1 MGLASTQKHM
11 AARMRGASCPASAP
25 APYLP
30 GIREKLRA
38 VRERVS
44 YDSPVTSVESLSSL
58 PVEPGWVN
66 VKPSRIGSLETLF
79 AVYAHCDAAGLPMYG
94 GGMGELAVGRRQIQL
109 LASLFHPDG
118 PNDVAPSDFNAD
130 LPDDLPRSPLVLR
143 EELGFR

>member
-1 MGLASTQKHM
+1 LPGQRAGPVPAGDPREASRRARARLVRLAGDVGRVAVL
-11 AARMRGASCPASAP
+11 AAR
-25 APYLP
+25 
-30 GIREKLRA
+30 RA
-38 VRERVS
+38 
-44 YDSPVTSVESLSSL
+44 
-58 PVEPGWVN
+58 GWVN

-118 PNDVAPSDFNAD
+118 PNDVAPSDFNLAD